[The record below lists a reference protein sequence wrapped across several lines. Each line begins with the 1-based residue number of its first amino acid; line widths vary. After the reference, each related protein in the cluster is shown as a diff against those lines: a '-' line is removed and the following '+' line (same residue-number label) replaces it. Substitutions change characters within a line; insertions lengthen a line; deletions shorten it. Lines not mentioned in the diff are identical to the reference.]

1 MARGPEQIGACG
13 LADFAGLLAW
23 RPAIVLADG
32 ARPSRCGTRPETSGR
47 AARSSGLRG
56 VITALQSRGG
66 DGILLRMPRWNR
78 GPSSRARSPR
88 LVWRSVLA
96 RFKPPAQACRDEVAV
111 CIQPFAGRR
120 IQLCQERGGP
130 EPSGRRRSNPFRLVQ
145 ACLPCTITRGRP
157 EGPMSTASDVSKT
170 CSSSSR

>member
-1 MARGPEQIGACG
+1 MARRPGQVGACG
-13 LADFAGLLAW
+13 FADFAGLLAW
-23 RPAIVLADG
+23 RPAIVLVDG

-78 GPSSRARSPR
+78 GPSSRARSPP

-96 RFKPPAQACRDEVAV
+96 RFKPLAQACRDQVAV
-111 CIQPFAGRR
+111 CIRPFAGRR
-120 IQLCQERGGP
+120 IQLCQERP
-130 EPSGRRRSNPFRLVQ
+130 RKRWRSNPFKLVQ

-157 EGPMSTASDVSKT
+157 EDPISTASDVSKT